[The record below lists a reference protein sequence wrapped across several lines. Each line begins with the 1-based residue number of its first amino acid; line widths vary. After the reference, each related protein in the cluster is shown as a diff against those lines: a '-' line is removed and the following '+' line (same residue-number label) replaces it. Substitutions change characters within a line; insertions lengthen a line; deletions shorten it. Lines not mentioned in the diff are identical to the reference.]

1 MIKDK
6 IKLKHL
12 RKIVDKMKELPG
24 DTDIT
29 FEFLLVAC
37 FPTIWNSI
45 QETMNKKYTEGYIQ
59 GLEDG
64 KKTGLLDNENKD

>member
-1 MIKDK
+1 MNEDK
-6 IKLKHL
+6 IKLRHL
-12 RKIVDKMKELPG
+12 RKIVDKMKEFSG

-37 FPTIWNSI
+37 FPTIWNNI
-45 QETMNKKYTEGYIQ
+45 KEGMNKKYTEGYIQ

-64 KKTGLLDNENKD
+64 KKTGVLNNENKD

>member
-1 MIKDK
+1 MNEDK
-6 IKLKHL
+6 IKLRHL
-12 RKIVDKMKELPG
+12 RKIVDKMKEFSG

-37 FPTIWNSI
+37 FPTIWNNI
-45 QETMNKKYTEGYIQ
+45 KEAMNKKYTEGYIQ

-64 KKTGLLDNENKD
+64 KKTGLLNNENKD